1 MRTIRFRENLF
12 DRFYGNFQCLFA
24 TPTHDTHLVRFFI
37 KKIGV
42 FCVYHLMFIFN
53 NLRTIHCHF
62 LLLLCEV
69 FSVST
74 RKRKIYSIGV
84 HERMRYAQTISM
96 KCEIYGRNWYL
107 KSTIGITF
115 GPRHN
120 STDISKFYCSFLLF
134 FYRLIP
140 WLLLFNWMKQIIE
153 FKHTF
158 WSIFPVV
165 ISTAGKLI

>member
-1 MRTIRFRENLF
+1 MSFRHSDTRHTLGSI
-12 DRFYGNFQCLFA
+12 FY
-24 TPTHDTHLVRFFI
+24 
-37 KKIGV
+37 KK
-42 FCVYHLMFIFN
+42 N
-53 NLRTIHCHF
+53 WR
-62 LLLLCEV
+62 LLCLSFNV
-69 FSVST
+69 HIQQFAHNSLSFFVST

-84 HERMRYAQTISM
+84 HERMRYAQTITM